1 MSAPKKSRR
10 GFLADTLGQG
20 RARIG
25 ESSATSS
32 SATGLEATIPEQPA
46 EFTCLLQIDRR
57 AMACQFAILLNDGQY
72 TQGPES
78 ALQALDLV
86 ETLEDQMSVYLAS
99 SEISQLNHMAA
110 RQPVVVE
117 PRLFELLEVAM
128 EIYSASDGAFD
139 ITSAPLS
146 KLWGFSRRQ
155 GQVPSEGDIEAVLE
169 NVGSHLLELDQ
180 KNRTIS
186 FSQSATEINLG
197 GIGKGFALDRCQE
210 LLRAEG
216 VEHVLMHG
224 GKSSVIAQGDRGTAE
239 QLHGWKVGVRH
250 PLRADARLLEIQLHD
265 QALSTSGAA
274 TQSFHHQG
282 KRYGH
287 ILDPRNGYPSA
298 GVYSATV
305 VADSAAVADALST
318 AFYVLGHEKSME
330 YCSLQENMATAIV
343 VPGDHSGRIDIHT
356 YGFCEEDI
364 KIVQNQS
371 CQFIRH
377 D

>member
-10 GFLADTLGQG
+10 SFLADTLGQG
-20 RARIG
+20 RARID
-25 ESSATSS
+25 ESSATNSP
-32 SATGLEATIPEQPA
+32 ATGLGATIPEQQA
-46 EFTCLLQIDRR
+46 ERTCLLQIDRR

-72 TQGPES
+72 TNGPES

-86 ETLEDQMSVYLAS
+86 DRLEDQMSVYRES
-99 SEISQLNHMAA
+99 SEISQLNRMAA

-117 PRLFELLEVAM
+117 PRLFELLQVAM
-128 EIYSASDGAFD
+128 EIYSAIGGAFD

-155 GQVPSEGDIEAVLE
+155 GEMPSEVDIEAVLE

-180 KNRTIS
+180 KNRTIA
-186 FSQSATEINLG
+186 FSRSATEINLG

-224 GKSSVIAQGDRGTAE
+224 GKSSVMAQGNRWTAE
-239 QLHGWKVGVRH
+239 PLHGWKVGVRH
-250 PLRADARLLEIQLHD
+250 PLRADSRLLEIQLHD

-330 YCSLQENMATAIV
+330 YCSLQKNMATAIV
-343 VPGDHSGRIDIHT
+343 VPGQNSGRIDIHT
-356 YGFCEEDI
+356 YGFCDENI
-364 KIVQNQS
+364 KIVQDQS
-371 CQFIRH
+371 CHFIRH